1 MIEEL
6 SIQDIGV
13 IARAGIT
20 FDPGF
25 TVVTGETGAG
35 KTMILTGVA
44 LIMGAKTDAAFVRTG
59 ATSAGADATFRLSH
73 SSHESLREIL
83 EQSAAEVEGDS
94 LIISRTLNDAG
105 RSKAAL
111 GGRAVPA
118 SVLADVSSRLIVV
131 HGQADQSRL
140 KSTAWQRSAVDAYA
154 GEPLAE
160 ILSKYRQVRTRWR
173 SAVRELE
180 DRTEKRMERERQAN
194 LHRLALDEIDS
205 VAPVD
210 GEDVEL
216 DRLSGLLSHAQT
228 LREATESAALALVGD
243 DNSRALGAMG
253 DVVGAQ
259 RALESVQD
267 LAPDLKRMGD
277 RLKALIA
284 ELADL
289 AAEASAFG
297 RSIESDPERL
307 AAVEQRRHDLAVLR
321 KKYGP
326 ELCDVIAWRDDVMS
340 AVADV
345 DADEART
352 AELEATI
359 AADSAELG
367 ALARKLTSI
376 RSEAGVRFGAAVSA
390 ELAQLAMPE
399 SSVLVEVTPNP
410 VSGEYGPDGADD
422 IAILLIPHP
431 GAPARPI
438 AKGASGGELSRIM
451 LGMEVV
457 LAGADP
463 VPTFIFDE
471 VDAGIGGKVAVEVGR
486 RLAQL
491 STSAQVIVVTHL
503 PQVAAFA
510 DRHIVVEKSSNK
522 GVTSTTARPVE
533 ETERVGELVRM
544 LSGLADSDAGAAHAQ
559 ELLDLAKDHK
569 ASGRKKSGRV
579 TKK

>member
-6 SIQDIGV
+6 SIHDIGV
-13 IARAGIT
+13 IAQAGIV

-44 LIMGAKTDAAFVRTG
+44 LVMGAKTDSAVVRTG
-59 ATSAGADATFRLSH
+59 AASAGADATFRLSQ
-73 SSHESLREIL
+73 SSQEALREIL
-83 EQSAAEVEGDS
+83 EQSAAELEDDS
-94 LIISRTLNDAG
+94 LIISRTLNDVG

-118 SVLADVSSRLIVV
+118 SVLADVSSRLVVV

-140 KSTAWQRSAVDAYA
+140 KSTAWQRSAVDAFA
-154 GEPLAE
+154 GESLLKTLE
-160 ILSKYRQVRTRWR
+160 EYRAVRMRWR
-173 SAVRELE
+173 GAVRELE
-180 DRTEKRMERERQAN
+180 DRTEKRIERERQAN
-194 LHRLALDEIDS
+194 LHRLALDEIDAVS
-205 VAPVD
+205 PVE
-210 GEDVEL
+210 GEDAEL
-216 DRLSGLLSHAQT
+216 DRLSALLSHAQT
-228 LREATESAALALVGD
+228 LREATESAARSLVGD
-243 DNSRALGAMG
+243 DNSNATGAME

-259 RALESVQD
+259 RALEGVQD
-267 LAPDLKRMGD
+267 LAPDLKKMGD
-277 RLKALIA
+277 RLKALIV

-297 RSIESDPERL
+297 RSIESDPQRL
-307 AAVEQRRHDLAVLR
+307 STIEQRRHDLAVLR

-326 ELCDVIAWRDDVMS
+326 ELSDVITWRDEVMA

-345 DADEART
+345 DADETRT
-352 AELEATI
+352 AELEAVI
-359 AADSAELG
+359 ATDAAALG
-367 ALARKLTSI
+367 RLAKKLTSI
-376 RSEAGVRFGAAVSA
+376 RSEAGNRFGTAIST

-399 SSVLVEVTPNP
+399 SSVLVEVTPSP
-410 VSGEYGPDGADD
+410 VSGEFGPDGADE
-422 IAILLIPHP
+422 IAILLVPHP

-491 STSAQVIVVTHL
+491 SKSAQVIVVTHL

-510 DRHIVVEKSSNK
+510 DRHIVVEKSSSK

-533 ETERVGELVRM
+533 DAERVGELVRM

-559 ELLDLAKDHK
+559 ELLDLARDHK
-569 ASGRKKSGRV
+569 SAGRSKAGRV

>member
-6 SIQDIGV
+6 SIHDIGV
-13 IARAGIT
+13 IAQAGIV

-44 LIMGAKTDAAFVRTG
+44 LVMGAKTDSAVVRTG
-59 ATSAGADATFRLSH
+59 AGSAGADATFRLSQ
-73 SSHESLREIL
+73 SSQEALREIL
-83 EQSAAEVEGDS
+83 EQSAAELEDDS

-118 SVLADVSSRLIVV
+118 SVLADVASRLVVV

-140 KSTAWQRSAVDAYA
+140 KSTAWQRSAVDAFA
-154 GEPLAE
+154 GEPL
-160 ILSKYRQVRTRWR
+160 SKTLEEYRAVRMRWR
-173 SAVRELE
+173 GAVRELE
-180 DRTEKRMERERQAN
+180 DRTEKRLERERQAN
-194 LHRLALDEIDS
+194 LHRLALDEIEAVS
-205 VAPVD
+205 PVA
-210 GEDVEL
+210 GEDAEL

-228 LREATESAALALVGD
+228 LREATESAARALVGD
-243 DNSRALGAMG
+243 DNSNATGAMG

-259 RALESVQD
+259 RALEGVQD
-267 LAPDLKRMGD
+267 LAPDLKKLGD
-277 RLKALIA
+277 RLKALIV

-297 RSIESDPERL
+297 RSIESDPQRL
-307 AAVEQRRHDLAVLR
+307 STIEQRRHDLAVLR

-326 ELCDVIAWRDDVMS
+326 ELSDVITWRDEVMA

-352 AELEATI
+352 AELEAVI
-359 AADSAELG
+359 ATDAAALG
-367 ALARKLTSI
+367 RLAHKLTRI
-376 RSEAGVRFGAAVSA
+376 RSEAGDRFGAAISA

-399 SSVLVEVTPNP
+399 SSVHVEVTPNP
-410 VSGEYGPDGADD
+410 MSGEFGPDGADE
-422 IAILLIPHP
+422 IAILLVPHP

-491 STSAQVIVVTHL
+491 SKSAQVIVVTHL

-510 DRHIVVEKSSNK
+510 DRHIVVEKSSSK

-533 ETERVGELVRM
+533 EAERVGELVRM

-559 ELLDLAKDHK
+559 ELLDLARDHK
-569 ASGRKKSGRV
+569 SAGRNKAGRV

>member
-6 SIQDIGV
+6 SIHDIGV
-13 IARAGIT
+13 IAQAGIV

-44 LIMGAKTDAAFVRTG
+44 LVMGAKTDSAVVRTG
-59 ATSAGADATFRLSH
+59 AASAGADATFRLSQ
-73 SSHESLREIL
+73 SSQEALREIL
-83 EQSAAEVEGDS
+83 EQSAAELEDDS

-118 SVLADVSSRLIVV
+118 SVLAEVSSRLVVV

-140 KSTAWQRSAVDAYA
+140 KSTAWQRSAVDAFA
-154 GEPLAE
+154 GES
-160 ILSKYRQVRTRWR
+160 LSKTLEEYRAVRMRWR
-173 SAVRELE
+173 GAVRELA
-180 DRTEKRMERERQAN
+180 DRTEKRLERERQAN
-194 LHRLALDEIDS
+194 LHRLALDEIEAVS
-205 VAPVD
+205 PVE
-210 GEDVEL
+210 GEDAEL

-228 LREATESAALALVGD
+228 LREATESAARALVGD
-243 DNSRALGAMG
+243 DNSNATGAMG

-259 RALESVQD
+259 RALEGVQD
-267 LAPDLKRMGD
+267 LAPDLKKMGD
-277 RLKALIA
+277 RLKALIV

-297 RSIESDPERL
+297 RSIESDPQRL
-307 AAVEQRRHDLAVLR
+307 STIEQRRHDLAVLR

-326 ELCDVIAWRDDVMS
+326 ELSDVISWRDEVMA

-352 AELEATI
+352 AELEAVI
-359 AADSAELG
+359 ATDAAALG
-367 ALARKLTSI
+367 SLAMRLTSI
-376 RSEAGVRFGAAVSA
+376 RSEAGNRFGAAISA

-410 VSGEYGPDGADD
+410 ISGEFGPDGADE
-422 IAILLIPHP
+422 IAILLVPHP

-491 STSAQVIVVTHL
+491 SKSAQVIVVTHL

-510 DRHIVVEKSSNK
+510 DRHIVVEKSSSK

-533 ETERVGELVRM
+533 EAERVGELVRM

-559 ELLDLAKDHK
+559 ELLDLARDQKSAGRSK
-569 ASGRKKSGRV
+569 AGRV

>member
-6 SIQDIGV
+6 SIHDIGV
-13 IARAGIT
+13 IAHAGIV

-44 LIMGAKTDAAFVRTG
+44 LVMGAKTDSAVVRTG
-59 ATSAGADATFRLSH
+59 AASAGADAIFRLSQ
-73 SSHESLREIL
+73 SSQEALREIL
-83 EQSAAEVEGDS
+83 EQSAAELEDDS

-118 SVLADVSSRLIVV
+118 SVLAEVSSRLVVV

-140 KSTAWQRSAVDAYA
+140 KSTAWQRSAVDAFA
-154 GEPLAE
+154 GES
-160 ILSKYRQVRTRWR
+160 LSKTLEEYRAVRMRWR
-173 SAVRELE
+173 GAVRELA
-180 DRTEKRMERERQAN
+180 DRTEKRLERERQAN
-194 LHRLALDEIDS
+194 LHRLALDEIEAVS
-205 VAPVD
+205 PVE
-210 GEDVEL
+210 GEDAEL

-228 LREATESAALALVGD
+228 LREATELAARALVGD
-243 DNSRALGAMG
+243 DNSNATGAMG

-259 RALESVQD
+259 RALEGVQD
-267 LAPDLKRMGD
+267 LAPDLKKMGD
-277 RLKALIA
+277 RLKALIV
-284 ELADL
+284 EVADL

-297 RSIESDPERL
+297 RSIESDPQRL
-307 AAVEQRRHDLAVLR
+307 STIEQRRHDLAVLR

-326 ELCDVIAWRDDVMS
+326 ELSDVISWRDEVMA

-352 AELEATI
+352 AELEAVI
-359 AADSAELG
+359 ATDAAALG
-367 ALARKLTSI
+367 SLATKLTSI
-376 RSEAGVRFGAAVSA
+376 RSEAGNRFGAAISA

-410 VSGEYGPDGADD
+410 ISGEFGPDGADE
-422 IAILLIPHP
+422 IAILLVPHP

-491 STSAQVIVVTHL
+491 SKSAQVIVVTHL

-510 DRHIVVEKSSNK
+510 DRHIVVEKSSSK

-533 ETERVGELVRM
+533 EAERVGELVRM

-559 ELLDLAKDHK
+559 ELLDLARDQKSAGRSK
-569 ASGRKKSGRV
+569 AGRV

>member
-6 SIQDIGV
+6 SIHDIGV
-13 IARAGIT
+13 IAQAGIV

-44 LIMGAKTDAAFVRTG
+44 LVMGAKTDSAVVRTG
-59 ATSAGADATFRLSH
+59 AASAGADATFRLSQ
-73 SSHESLREIL
+73 SSQVALREIL
-83 EQSAAEVEGDS
+83 EQSAAELEDDS

-105 RSKAAL
+105 RSKAAM

-118 SVLADVSSRLIVV
+118 SVLADVSSRLVVV
-131 HGQADQSRL
+131 HGQADQARL
-140 KSTAWQRSAVDAYA
+140 KSTAWQRSAVDAFA
-154 GEPLAE
+154 GES
-160 ILSKYRQVRTRWR
+160 LSKTLEEYRAVRMRWR
-173 SAVRELE
+173 GAVRELA
-180 DRTEKRMERERQAN
+180 DRTEKRLERERQAN
-194 LHRLALDEIDS
+194 LHRLALDEIEAVS
-205 VAPVD
+205 PVE
-210 GEDVEL
+210 GEDAEL

-228 LREATESAALALVGD
+228 LREATESAARALVGD
-243 DNSRALGAMG
+243 DNSNAPGAMG

-259 RALESVQD
+259 RALEGVQD
-267 LAPDLKRMGD
+267 LAPDLKKLGD
-277 RLKALIA
+277 RLKALIV

-297 RSIESDPERL
+297 RSIESDPQRL
-307 AAVEQRRHDLAVLR
+307 STIEQRRHDLAVLR

-326 ELCDVIAWRDDVMS
+326 ELSDVITWRDEVMA

-352 AELEATI
+352 AELEAVI
-359 AADSAELG
+359 ATDAAALG
-367 ALARKLTSI
+367 NLAKQLTSI
-376 RSEAGVRFGAAVSA
+376 RSEAGNRFGAAIST

-410 VSGEYGPDGADD
+410 ISGEFGPDGADE
-422 IAILLIPHP
+422 ISILLVPHP

-491 STSAQVIVVTHL
+491 SKSAQVIVVTHL

-510 DRHIVVEKSSNK
+510 DRHIVVEKSSSK

-533 ETERVGELVRM
+533 EAERVGELVRM

-559 ELLDLAKDHK
+559 ELLDLARDHK
-569 ASGRKKSGRV
+569 SAGRSKAGRV
-579 TKK
+579 TKT

>member
-6 SIQDIGV
+6 SIHDIGV
-13 IARAGIT
+13 IAQAGIV

-44 LIMGAKTDAAFVRTG
+44 LVMGAKTDSAVVRTG
-59 ATSAGADATFRLSH
+59 AASAGADATFRLSQ
-73 SSHESLREIL
+73 SSQVALREIL
-83 EQSAAEVEGDS
+83 EQSAAELEDDS
-94 LIISRTLNDAG
+94 LIISRSLNDAG
-105 RSKAAL
+105 RSKAAM

-118 SVLADVSSRLIVV
+118 SVLAEVSSRLVVV

-140 KSTAWQRSAVDAYA
+140 KSTAWQRSAVDAFA
-154 GEPLAE
+154 GES
-160 ILSKYRQVRTRWR
+160 LSKTLEEYRAVRMRWR
-173 SAVRELE
+173 GAVRELA
-180 DRTEKRMERERQAN
+180 DRTEKRLERERQAN
-194 LHRLALDEIDS
+194 LHRLALDEIEAVS
-205 VAPVD
+205 PVE
-210 GEDVEL
+210 GEDAEL
-216 DRLSGLLSHAQT
+216 DRLSALLSHAQT
-228 LREATESAALALVGD
+228 LREATESAARALVGD
-243 DNSRALGAMG
+243 DNSNATGAMG

-259 RALESVQD
+259 RALEGVQD
-267 LAPDLKRMGD
+267 LAPDLQKLGD
-277 RLKALIA
+277 RLKALIV

-297 RSIESDPERL
+297 RSIESDPQRL
-307 AAVEQRRHDLAVLR
+307 STIEQRRHDLAVLR

-326 ELCDVIAWRDDVMS
+326 ELSDVIIWRDEVMA

-352 AELEATI
+352 AELEAVI
-359 AADSAELG
+359 ATDAAVLG
-367 ALARKLTSI
+367 SLATKLTSI
-376 RSEAGVRFGAAVSA
+376 RSEAGNRFGAAISA

-410 VSGEYGPDGADD
+410 ISGEFGPDGADE
-422 IAILLIPHP
+422 ISILLVPHP

-491 STSAQVIVVTHL
+491 SKSAQVIVVTHL

-510 DRHIVVEKSSNK
+510 DRHIVVEKSSSK

-533 ETERVGELVRM
+533 EAERVGELVRM

-559 ELLDLAKDHK
+559 ELLDLARDHK
-569 ASGRKKSGRV
+569 SAGRSKAGRV

>member
-6 SIQDIGV
+6 SIHDIGV
-13 IARAGIT
+13 IAQAGIV

-44 LIMGAKTDAAFVRTG
+44 LVMGAKTDSAVVRTG
-59 ATSAGADATFRLSH
+59 AASAGADATFRLSQ
-73 SSHESLREIL
+73 SSQVALREIL
-83 EQSAAEVEGDS
+83 EQSAAELEDDS
-94 LIISRTLNDAG
+94 LIISRSLNDAG
-105 RSKAAL
+105 RSKAAM

-118 SVLADVSSRLIVV
+118 SVLAEVSSRLVVV

-140 KSTAWQRSAVDAYA
+140 KSTAWQRSAVDAFA
-154 GEPLAE
+154 GES
-160 ILSKYRQVRTRWR
+160 LSKTLEEYRAVRMRWR
-173 SAVRELE
+173 GAVRELA
-180 DRTEKRMERERQAN
+180 DRTEKRLERERQAN
-194 LHRLALDEIDS
+194 LHRLALDEIEAVS
-205 VAPVD
+205 PVE
-210 GEDVEL
+210 GEDAEL
-216 DRLSGLLSHAQT
+216 DRLSALLSHAQT
-228 LREATESAALALVGD
+228 LREATESAARALVGD
-243 DNSRALGAMG
+243 DNSNATGAMG

-259 RALESVQD
+259 RALEGVQD
-267 LAPDLKRMGD
+267 LAPDLQKLGD
-277 RLKALIA
+277 RLKALIV

-297 RSIESDPERL
+297 RSIESDPQRL
-307 AAVEQRRHDLAVLR
+307 STIEQRRHDLAVLR

-326 ELCDVIAWRDDVMS
+326 ELSDVIIWRDEVMA

-352 AELEATI
+352 AELEAVI
-359 AADSAELG
+359 ATDAAVLG
-367 ALARKLTSI
+367 SLATKLTSI
-376 RSEAGVRFGAAVSA
+376 RSEAGNRFGAAISA

-410 VSGEYGPDGADD
+410 ISGEFGPDGADE
-422 IAILLIPHP
+422 ISILLVPHP

-491 STSAQVIVVTHL
+491 SKSAQVIVVTHL

-510 DRHIVVEKSSNK
+510 DRHIVVEKSSSN

-533 ETERVGELVRM
+533 EAERVGELVRM

-559 ELLDLAKDHK
+559 ELLDLARDHK
-569 ASGRKKSGRV
+569 SAGRSKAGRV

>member
-6 SIQDIGV
+6 SIHDIGV
-13 IARAGIT
+13 IAQAGIV

-44 LIMGAKTDAAFVRTG
+44 LVMGAKTDSAVVRTG
-59 ATSAGADATFRLSH
+59 AASAGADATFRLSQ
-73 SSHESLREIL
+73 SSQEALREIL
-83 EQSAAEVEGDS
+83 EQSAAELEDDS

-118 SVLADVSSRLIVV
+118 SVLADVSSRLVVV

-140 KSTAWQRSAVDAYA
+140 KSTAWQRSAVDAFA
-154 GEPLAE
+154 GES
-160 ILSKYRQVRTRWR
+160 LSKTLEEYRAVRMRWR
-173 SAVRELE
+173 SAVRELA
-180 DRTEKRMERERQAN
+180 DRTEKRLERERQAN
-194 LHRLALDEIDS
+194 LHRLALDEIEAVS
-205 VAPVD
+205 PVD
-210 GEDVEL
+210 GEDAEL

-228 LREATESAALALVGD
+228 LREATESAARALVGD
-243 DNSRALGAMG
+243 DNSNATGAMG

-259 RALESVQD
+259 RALEGVQD
-267 LAPDLKRMGD
+267 LAPDLKKMGD
-277 RLKALIA
+277 RLKALIV

-297 RSIESDPERL
+297 RSIESDPQRL
-307 AAVEQRRHDLAVLR
+307 STIEQRRHDLAVLR

-326 ELCDVIAWRDDVMS
+326 ELRDVITWRDEVMA

-352 AELEATI
+352 AELESVI
-359 AADSAELG
+359 AKDAAALG
-367 ALARKLTSI
+367 LLAHKLTSI
-376 RSEAGVRFGAAVSA
+376 RSEAGNRFGTAISA

-410 VSGEYGPDGADD
+410 ISGEFGPDGADE
-422 IAILLIPHP
+422 IAILLVPHP

-491 STSAQVIVVTHL
+491 SKSAQVIVVTHL

-510 DRHIVVEKSSNK
+510 DRHIVVEKSSTK

-533 ETERVGELVRM
+533 EAERVGELVRM

-559 ELLDLAKDHK
+559 ELLDLARDHK
-569 ASGRKKSGRV
+569 SAGRSKAGRV

>member
-6 SIQDIGV
+6 SIHDIGV
-13 IARAGIT
+13 IAHAGIA

-44 LIMGAKTDAAFVRTG
+44 LVMGAKTDSAVVRTG
-59 ATSAGADATFRLSH
+59 AASAGADATFRLSQ
-73 SSHESLREIL
+73 SSQEALREIL
-83 EQSAAEVEGDS
+83 EQSAAELEDDS

-118 SVLADVSSRLIVV
+118 SVLADVSSRLVVV

-140 KSTAWQRSAVDAYA
+140 RSTAWQRSAVDAFA
-154 GEPLAE
+154 GDS
-160 ILSKYRQVRTRWR
+160 LSKTLEEYRAVRMRWR
-173 SAVRELE
+173 GAVRELA
-180 DRTEKRMERERQAN
+180 DRTEKRLERERQAN
-194 LHRLALDEIDS
+194 LHRLALDEIEAVS
-205 VAPVD
+205 PVE
-210 GEDVEL
+210 GEDAEL

-228 LREATESAALALVGD
+228 LREATELAARALVGD
-243 DNSRALGAMG
+243 DNSNATGAMG

-259 RALESVQD
+259 RALEGVQD
-267 LAPDLKRMGD
+267 LAPDLKKMGD
-277 RLKALIA
+277 RLKALIV

-297 RSIESDPERL
+297 RSIESDPQRL
-307 AAVEQRRHDLAVLR
+307 STIEQRRHDLAVLR

-326 ELCDVIAWRDDVMS
+326 ELSDVISWRDEVMA

-352 AELEATI
+352 AELEAVI
-359 AADSAELG
+359 ATDAAALG
-367 ALARKLTSI
+367 SLATKLTSI
-376 RSEAGVRFGAAVSA
+376 RSEAGNRFGAAISA

-410 VSGEYGPDGADD
+410 SSGEFGPDGADE
-422 IAILLIPHP
+422 IAILLVPHP

-491 STSAQVIVVTHL
+491 SKSAQVIVVTHL

-510 DRHIVVEKSSNK
+510 DRHIVVEKSSTK

-533 ETERVGELVRM
+533 EAERVGELVRM

-559 ELLDLAKDHK
+559 ELLDLARDHK
-569 ASGRKKSGRV
+569 SAGRSKAGRV